1 MLISHRNFDIAVAS
15 ALHNLGER
23 RSLLSVESEAGVPEV
38 MEAESGQARS
48 DARCCPRFIVIRLG
62 DRLSRLD
69 WRREDWSVFIVGD
82 VDIEMITDHRD

>member
-1 MLISHRNFDIAVAS
+1 
-15 ALHNLGER
+15 
-23 RSLLSVESEAGVPEV
+23 